1 MKWKISDKLFF
12 APTSDDNKLFFAP
25 KIDDNVKEEHWTA
38 GSDEH
43 VAYIRKQYNERTD
56 YATSSP

>member
-12 APTSDDNKLFFAP
+12 APTSEDNKLFAP
-25 KIDDNVKEEHWTA
+25 KIDDDVKEERWTA